1 MSSQAGATLDAIP
14 PGLEPEARSRVRV
27 TPARVFKSE
36 WIKFRTLRS
45 SWLLLLVAFGSLATI
60 GIAVNWSTIADWA
73 HMNAREFRHF
83 NALDDSLVGFQL
95 SQLAVGVLGILVI
108 AGEYST
114 GMIRSS
120 LSAVPNRLPILWA
133 KTILVATL
141 TLVVSLPA
149 SLITFFGSQR
159 ILSSHNLQTS
169 WSAPNV
175 PRTVLGV
182 ALYLTVVAVIGV
194 ALGALIRNIA
204 GAIATFVGI
213 MLVLPAIAS
222 SLPPTWA
229 DRINPF
235 LPSTAGQALMAFRA
249 DTRVMLPWNGFVLFV
264 VYAAALLGV
273 AAFLLKRKDA

>member
-1 MSSQAGATLDAIP
+1 MSNQTSSTIDLIVPEMAPDAMAG
-14 PGLEPEARSRVRV
+14 VRV
-27 TPARVFKSE
+27 TQARVFRSE

-45 SWLLLLVAFGSLATI
+45 SWLLLAVAFGSLATI
-60 GIAVNWSTIADWA
+60 GIAVNWSTILDFA
-73 HMNAREFRHF
+73 HMDARELSHF
-83 NALDDSLVGFQL
+83 NALDDSMVGFQL
-95 SQLAVGVLGILVI
+95 TQLAVGVLGILII

-120 LSAVPNRLPILWA
+120 LAAVPNRLPMLWA
-133 KTILVATL
+133 KTVLVAAL
-141 TLVVSLPA
+141 TFVVSVPA

-159 ILSSHNLQTS
+159 VLSSHHLQTS

-182 ALYLTVVAVIGV
+182 ALYLTVVAVMGV

-213 MLVLPAIAS
+213 MLVLPGIAG

-229 DRINPF
+229 DRINPY
-235 LPSTAGQALMAFRA
+235 LPPTAGQALLAFRA
-249 DTRVMLPWNGFVLFV
+249 DTRVMLPWNGFALFV
-264 VYAAALLGV
+264 AYTVGLLGI
-273 AAFLLKRKDA
+273 AAFMLKRKDA